1 MDQRTSEWDAARLG
15 NATASKINDIVAKTK
30 DGKAS
35 ASRKNYAVRLALERL
50 TGNKTVTFQNSEML
64 WGVEKEPLAR
74 AAYEASRGVLVMEE
88 GYVPHPRI
96 PQSGASPDGLV
107 GDDGLVEIKC
117 PNEATHLENLMR
129 GSADPQ
135 YLNQMYW
142 QMACTDRKWC
152 DFVSYDPRF
161 PEHLQMVVY
170 RVNHDAQ
177 KITELENEVVKFLGE
192 VDAIVEKLNGL
203 A

>member
-1 MDQRTSEWDAARLG
+1 MEQRTNEWDAARLG

-30 DGKAS
+30 DGKAA

-96 PQSGASPDGLV
+96 ERSGASPDGLV

-117 PNEATHLENLMR
+117 PNEATHLDNLMR

-161 PEHLQMVVY
+161 PEHLQMVIY

-177 KITELENEVVKFLGE
+177 KIEQLENEVVGFLKE
-192 VDAIVEKLNGL
+192 VDAIVEKLNAL

>member
-1 MDQRTSEWDAARLG
+1 MEQQSDAWFSARLG

-88 GYVPHPRI
+88 GYVPHPTIER
-96 PQSGASPDGLV
+96 SGASPDGLV

-170 RVNHDAQ
+170 RVNHDAE
-177 KITELENEVVKFLGE
+177 KIGQLENEVVKFLGE

>member
-1 MDQRTSEWDAARLG
+1 MDQRTNEWDQARLG

-50 TGNKTVTFQNSEML
+50 TRNKTVTFQNSEML

-88 GYVPHPRI
+88 GYVPHPTIER
-96 PQSGASPDGLV
+96 SGASPDGLV
-107 GDDGLVEIKC
+107 GNDGLVEIKC
-117 PNEATHLENLMR
+117 PNEATHLDNLMR

-170 RVNHDAQ
+170 RVNHDAE
-177 KITELENEVVKFLGE
+177 KIGQLENEVVKFLGE

>member
-1 MDQRTSEWDAARLG
+1 MEQRTNEWDQARLG
-15 NATASKINDIVAKTK
+15 NATASKINDIVAKGK
-30 DGKAS
+30 DGKSS

-96 PQSGASPDGLV
+96 PHSGASPDGLV

-129 GSADPQ
+129 GAPDPQ

-161 PEHLQMVVY
+161 PEHLQMVVH

>member
-1 MDQRTSEWDAARLG
+1 MDQRTNEWDQARLG

-88 GYVPHPRI
+88 GYVPHPTIER
-96 PQSGASPDGLV
+96 SGASPDGLV
-107 GDDGLVEIKC
+107 GNDGLVEIKC
-117 PNEATHLENLMR
+117 PNEATHLDNLMR

-170 RVNHDAQ
+170 RVNHDAE
-177 KITELENEVVKFLGE
+177 KIGQLENEVVKFLGE

>member
-1 MDQRTSEWDAARLG
+1 MEQRTEAWYSARLG
-15 NATASKINDIVAKTK
+15 ACTASKINDVVAKTK
-30 DGKAS
+30 DGKPS

-96 PQSGASPDGLV
+96 ERSGASPDGLV
-107 GDDGLVEIKC
+107 GDDGLIEIKC
-117 PNEATHLENLMR
+117 PNEATHLDNLMR

-177 KITELENEVVKFLGE
+177 KIEQLENEVVGFLKE
-192 VDAIVEKLNGL
+192 VDGIVEKLNAL

>member
-1 MDQRTSEWDAARLG
+1 MEQRSSEWDAARLG

-30 DGKAS
+30 DGKAA

-96 PQSGASPDGLV
+96 PRSGASPDGLV

-117 PNEATHLENLMR
+117 PNEATHLDNLMR

-170 RVNHDAQ
+170 RVNHDAE
-177 KITELENEVVKFLGE
+177 KIGQLENEVVKFLGE
-192 VDAIVEKLNGL
+192 VDAIVEKLDGL